1 MPARPD
7 RLLTYSALALVA
19 AALAGG
25 IDPLAGLL
33 TWLQVVVVI
42 EGVSRLGARGNHC
55 DDSATGE

>member
-42 EGVSRLGARGNHC
+42 EGVSRLGARGNPC